1 MQDYRLLRK
10 LQGGQEEA
18 LTDIFHLYNR
28 SLLYFALQ
36 YVKTREV
43 AEEIV
48 SDVFVK
54 VWRLREDFY
63 EIEKLK
69 AFLYIS
75 TKNACLNH
83 LKTSYIKQKKINIDE
98 CGEFLSDDSDTYMK
112 IIKAEL
118 VKSIFE
124 EVSKL
129 PLRQQEVFRLSY
141 LDDLSTEEISEKLKI
156 SHTSVYTNRS
166 RAIKTLRNSLRI
178 IDSAYAIIIFNE
190 LFS

>member
-1 MQDYRLLRK
+1 MQDYRLLKK
-10 LQGGQEEA
+10 LQNGQEEA
-18 LTDIFHLYNR
+18 LTHIFHLYNR

-36 YVKTREV
+36 YVKTTEV

-54 VWRLREDFY
+54 VWKLRADFH
-63 EIEKLK
+63 ELEKLK

-83 LKTSYIKQKKINIDE
+83 LKTPYIQQKKINIDE
-98 CGEFLSDDSDTYMK
+98 CEAFLSDDSDVYMK

-118 VKSIFE
+118 IKNIFE

-129 PLRQQEVFRLSY
+129 PLRQQDVFRLSY

-156 SHTSVYTNRS
+156 SSTSVYTNRS
-166 RAIKTLRNSLRI
+166 RAIKSLR
-178 IDSAYAIIIFNE
+178 SSRV
-190 LFS
+190 LLRLLTR